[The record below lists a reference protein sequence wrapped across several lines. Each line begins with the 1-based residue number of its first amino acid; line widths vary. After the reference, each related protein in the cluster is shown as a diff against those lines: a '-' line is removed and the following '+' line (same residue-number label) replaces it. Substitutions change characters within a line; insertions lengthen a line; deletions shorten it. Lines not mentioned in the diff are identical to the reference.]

1 MRQAIAAISGGE
13 TSYEAAY
20 REFNIPRGTLHR
32 RVKNE
37 KSEKGLGRFKP
48 VFTPE
53 HEETLKKHILNLE
66 KRLFGLTFADFQT
79 LAFQYAEKNGIIHPF
94 NKEVGMAGRDWVYG
108 YLKRHP
114 TLSFRQPENKSFAR
128 AAAFNKPNVAAIFE
142 LLGELIDK
150 YHFPASRIFNTD
162 ETGITTVPN
171 KPPKILSLKGKKQ
184 VGVLTSAERGSLVSV
199 EVCFSASGQYIP
211 PLLVFPRV
219 RKDPAFEVGLP
230 PDSVVIP
237 HPSGWMQA
245 EIFAPI

>member
-1 MRQAIAAISGGE
+1 MVRTYKRKTQQSWSGESMRQAIAAISGGE

-128 AAAFNKPNVAAIFE
+128 SQT
-142 LLGELIDK
+142 LL
-150 YHFPASRIFNTD
+150 
-162 ETGITTVPN
+162 
-171 KPPKILSLKGKKQ
+171 LSLNFWAN
-184 VGVLTSAERGSLVSV
+184 LLISITSQPVVSL
-199 EVCFSASGQYIP
+199 IP
-211 PLLVFPRV
+211 TKLALPQCLINR
-219 RKDPAFEVGLP
+219 RKSFL
-230 PDSVVIP
+230 
-237 HPSGWMQA
+237 
-245 EIFAPI
+245 